1 MVRIYN
7 IYSPNQYREKEACWN
22 TLEANL
28 EEDQDNN
35 LILAGDLNLVLHA
48 NEKRG
53 GTFTADPFRN
63 RLEHIMQGQELVDIK
78 PKNRLYT
85 WSNRRLG
92 AGNIMERLDPRNVVW
107 QAWTQH
113 VEGSPTFIWETKVKR
128 TRQALKN
135 WAKTKFQEPELS
147 KKRIKKDLE
156 ELQKKIEAVG
166 LSQQDKESE
175 KTLYSQL
182 SQTLRDEEAKWRL
195 KSRQLWLREG
205 DKNTSYFHKQATV
218 RKARNTVS
226 SIKDNEGISYTTQ
239 DTIKEAA
246 TNHFKNLLT
255 EDKSEEDYSALLQH
269 MPKEVTQDTNSRLT
283 CEVEEEEFQK
293 AIWSLHPDKA
303 PGPDGFPISFYREY
317 WQMIK
322 KDILKMIRWV
332 LRKGKLGGFTN
343 STYLALIP
351 KENRPSTFSRFRP
364 ISLCNSAYKIITK
377 ILSSRLKP
385 HLPSLISENQG
396 DFLPNRHITDSILLV
411 QEAIH
416 SSISRK
422 EKGFVLKLDL
432 ANAFDRVR
440 HTFLF
445 AVLHKMGFDPSFIN
459 MIKACISNPW
469 ISPLI
474 NGRPCAAFQS
484 SRGLR
489 QGCPLSPY
497 LFILMVES
505 LSKALDFNRR
515 TGMIT
520 GIKIEQGTK
529 NINHSQFADDTLLM
543 GGASITI
550 ARRFKKI
557 LDQFMDY
564 SGGKVN
570 QVKSYIYGW
579 NVSNLT
585 IHNIASTLGVSYKL
599 NWSHFTYLGMPV
611 SMGPLKADTWNEILD
626 KIQRKIQQWGSIW
639 LNPAGRLV
647 LLKSGLTSLPIYRF
661 SLHQAPMTFHQ
672 KMERA
677 LRHFLWQG
685 GKTEKKKF
693 NLVSWKSVIQPN
705 EKGGLG
711 IRSLKMLNLTLGAK
725 IIWRLISGATA
736 WWKTVLEAKYL
747 SSSRHQLL
755 DTNIPNRESTKIWK
769 LCKKAIPFMTQ
780 NISKVPGE
788 GSNIKISTDRIL
800 GQTPIGSNA
809 EVTPAISWL
818 TDNDIWSLAQIS
830 QWESHSQAWADWK
843 FPSYPRELEPSIA
856 ALKNHLH
863 SKAPTQRG
871 KQDGFKWDPTGTQ
884 YTVKAGYQYLCN
896 NTFPQAIWSQ
906 WKLAWRAE
914 APPKVKF
921 FFWLL
926 LKGKILTAK
935 NLKKRGIMGLSRC
948 PNCCQAE
955 ETIQHLF
962 IDCRIADDCWK
973 QMALIGGV
981 TWEPKA
987 TIADTVYNWRKH
999 CPWKE
1004 KQSKLTQRIWNAIPL
1019 TLVWRIW
1026 LARNKK
1032 VFQDKG
1038 CNTRIMCHK
1047 AKNLAVDAIIAHI
1060 QGKIEVTNYSIEE
1073 RNLISYA
1080 QGNTLNI
1087 QATKQGNPQLKET
1100 SSAWKL
1106 RFKEKEFSLWL
1117 SNCKKFYMFFDG
1129 ASKSNPGLAGAGG
1142 LICNANGETILQFEW
1157 GLGELSNN
1165 RREGLALYQ
1174 GLSQLIKIGIK
1185 KVMVFGDSA
1194 IIIRLM
1200 VQKQSTPNILLQ
1212 QINSRN

>member
-1 MVRIYN
+1 M
-7 IYSPNQYREKEACWN
+7 
-22 TLEANL
+22 
-28 EEDQDNN
+28 
-35 LILAGDLNLVLHA
+35 
-48 NEKRG
+48 
-53 GTFTADPFRN
+53 
-63 RLEHIMQGQELVDIK
+63 
-78 PKNRLYT
+78 
-85 WSNRRLG
+85 
-92 AGNIMERLDPRNVVW
+92 
-107 QAWTQH
+107 
-113 VEGSPTFIWETKVKR
+113 
-128 TRQALKN
+128 
-135 WAKTKFQEPELS
+135 
-147 KKRIKKDLE
+147 
-156 ELQKKIEAVG
+156 
-166 LSQQDKESE
+166 
-175 KTLYSQL
+175 LYSQL
-182 SQTLRDEEAKWRL
+182 SQTLRDEE
-195 KSRQLWLREG
+195 
-205 DKNTSYFHKQATV
+205 
-218 RKARNTVS
+218 
-226 SIKDNEGISYTTQ
+226 

-255 EDKSEEDYSALLQH
+255 EDKSEEDYSALLQQIA
-269 MPKEVTQDTNSRLT
+269 KEVTQETNSRLVR
-283 CEVEEEEFQK
+283 EVEEEEVQK
-293 AIWSLHPDKA
+293 SIWSLHPDKA
-303 PGPDGFPISFYREY
+303 PGPDGFLISFYREY

-322 KDILKMIRWV
+322 KDLLKMIRWV
-332 LRKGKLGGFTN
+332 LRKGKLGGFAN

-396 DFLPNRHITDSILLV
+396 GFLPNRHITDSILLA

-422 EKGFVLKLDL
+422 EKGFVLELDL

-440 HTFLF
+440 STFLF

-497 LFILMVES
+497 LFILMAES

-520 GIKIEQGTK
+520 GIKIEQGIK

-543 GGASITI
+543 GGASINI
-550 ARRFKKI
+550 ARRFKNI

-570 QVKSYIYGW
+570 QVKSCIYGW

-585 IHNIASTLGVSYKL
+585 IHSIDSELGVSYKL
-599 NWSHFTYLGMPV
+599 NWSHFTYLGMLV
-611 SMGPLKADTWNEILD
+611 SMGPLKADTWNEILN
-626 KIQRKIQQWGSIW
+626 KIQQWGSMW
-639 LNPAGRLV
+639 LNLAGHLV

-672 KMERA
+672 KMERV

-685 GKTEKKKF
+685 GKTENFFF

-711 IRSLKMLNLTLGAK
+711 IRSPKMLNLALGAK
-725 IIWRLISGATA
+725 IIWRLISGAIA
-736 WWKTVLEAKYL
+736 WWKTALEAKYL

-788 GSNIKISTDRIL
+788 GSSIKISTDRIL

-818 TDNDIWSLAQIS
+818 TDNGIWSLAQIS

-856 ALKNHLH
+856 TLKNHLH

-871 KQDGFKWDPTGTQ
+871 K
-884 YTVKAGYQYLCN
+884 
-896 NTFPQAIWSQ
+896 
-906 WKLAWRAE
+906 
-914 APPKVKF
+914 
-921 FFWLL
+921 
-926 LKGKILTAK
+926 
-935 NLKKRGIMGLSRC
+935 C

-973 QMALIGGV
+973 QMALTGGV

-1004 KQSKLTQRIWNAIPL
+1004 TQSKLMQRIWNAMPL

-1047 AKNLAVDAIIAHI
+1047 AKNLAVEAIIAHT

-1073 RNLISYA
+1073 RNLIIYA
-1080 QGNTLNI
+1080 QGNTLNT

-1106 RFKEKEFSLWL
+1106 RYKEKEFALWL
-1117 SNCKKFYMFFDG
+1117 SNCNKLYMFFDG
-1129 ASKSNPGLAGAGG
+1129 ASKSNPRLAGTGV

-1157 GLGELSNN
+1157 GLGELSNH
-1165 RREGLALYQ
+1165 RAEGLALYQ

-1200 VQKQSTPNILLQ
+1200 VQKKSTPNILLQ
-1212 QINSRN
+1212 QINSRNQILHELLEEVHYFHILHGLNKKANQCANKACDRPKGNLSCNNSSSFQPLP